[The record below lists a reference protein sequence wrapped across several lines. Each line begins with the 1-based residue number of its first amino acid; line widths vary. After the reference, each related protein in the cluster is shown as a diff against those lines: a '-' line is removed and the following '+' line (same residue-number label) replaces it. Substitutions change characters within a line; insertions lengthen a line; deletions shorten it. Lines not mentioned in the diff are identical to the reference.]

1 MDPNLLSSALITL
14 AVGCVLYV
22 FVYPR
27 LVREVK
33 AQERRASF
41 VSATSWRVESKT
53 TDLARRRKAISETLK
68 DVEGNKRKFDL
79 EEKILQSGLDIS
91 KKTFFLASAGCGVL
105 LGGLLFVVSGDPLTG
120 LGALIAGALGVPRW
134 FLGYLRAR
142 RIRHFVEEF
151 PAAIDIIV
159 RGVRA
164 GLPVGDCF
172 RVAAAETQEPVR
184 SEFRRIVEGQAIGM
198 TMAESVDRFAMRV
211 PTSEASF
218 FAIVINLQQKAG
230 GNLSEAL
237 ANLSSVLRDRKKMKA
252 KVKAISSEAK
262 ASAGIIGFLPFAVAG
277 VVQFT
282 SPGYLN
288 VLFTTTQ
295 GNIIV
300 AVSLTWMAIGVF
312 VMWKMIN
319 FEV

>member
-1 MDPNLLSSALITL
+1 MDRHILNSALITL
-14 AVGCVLYV
+14 AAGGVLYV

-27 LVREVK
+27 LSGQLK
-33 AQERRASF
+33 AQKRQASF
-41 VSATSWRVESKT
+41 VGGSSERASSKVTDAT
-53 TDLARRRKAISETLK
+53 RRRRAISESLK
-68 DVEGNKRKFDL
+68 EIEGKKKFDL
-79 EEKILQSGLDIS
+79 EEKLLQAGLEIP
-91 KKTFFLASAGCGVL
+91 KETFYLASAACGGL
-105 LGGLLFVVSGDPLTG
+105 LGGLAFIGAGDPIIG
-120 LGALIAGALGVPRW
+120 LGALLAGGLGLPLW
-134 FLGYLRAR
+134 FLGFLRDR
-142 RIRHFVEEF
+142 RIRKFVDEF

-184 SEFRRIVEGQAIGM
+184 GEFRRIIEGQAVGM

-211 PTSEASF
+211 PSSEASF

-237 ANLSSVLRDRKKMKA
+237 ANLSGVLRDRKKMKA

-262 ASAGIIGFLPFAVAG
+262 ASAGIIGALPFAVGG
-277 VVQFT
+277 VVHLT
-282 SPGYLN
+282 SPGYMN
-288 VLFTTTQ
+288 VLFTTTM
-295 GNIIV
+295 GNIVV
-300 AVSLTWMAIGVF
+300 AASLLWMAIGVF